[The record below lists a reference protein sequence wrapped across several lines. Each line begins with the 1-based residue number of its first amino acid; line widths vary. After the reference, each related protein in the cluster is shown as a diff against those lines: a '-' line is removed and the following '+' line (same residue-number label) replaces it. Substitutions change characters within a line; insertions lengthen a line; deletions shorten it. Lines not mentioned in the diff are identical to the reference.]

1 MSVEGIGQQTMDQM
15 AVALKK
21 PWQKHGKMSLFNE
34 CIEILR
40 EAKLA
45 WDVKYIDTSAILCHP
60 QTSGGADA

>member
-45 WDVKYIDTSAILCHP
+45 WDVKYIDTSARFATPKI
-60 QTSGGADA
+60 GRG